1 LLANNPNP
9 TDNGLASEPL
19 NVFAVMVPVVLILL
33 KLPVPPFTV
42 VALTVFAVA
51 VPVIAAL
58 DKLAVVALMVVP

>member
-1 LLANNPNP
+1 LANKPNP

-33 KLPVPPFTV
+33 KLPVPPLTV

-51 VPVIAAL
+51 VPVMVAL
-58 DKLAVVALMVVP
+58 VRLAVVALTVVP